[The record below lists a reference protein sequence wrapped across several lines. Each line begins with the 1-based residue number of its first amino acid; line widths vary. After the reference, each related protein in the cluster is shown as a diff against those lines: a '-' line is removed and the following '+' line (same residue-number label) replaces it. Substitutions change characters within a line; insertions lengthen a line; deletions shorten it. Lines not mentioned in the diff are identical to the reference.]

1 MIVPIGGMCAV
12 SMLVRG
18 MCASASIEHGIQTE
32 TVFSHCE
39 RIAA

>member
-12 SMLVRG
+12 SMLVHG